1 VTGGGSGIGLEVARQ
16 LARHGCRL
24 VVVGGRRQSFLD
36 SAVRALREEIRQ
48 RRREA
53 GLCGSAAAGGRGGIS
68 RQQQQRAFGFACDV
82 RQPEQCRRLLE
93 FFAERCRDDDEEDDE
108 EDDGGGCP
116 PSSLPGLDV
125 LVNGAA
131 GNFLAAAEH
140 LSPRG
145 FETVL
150 AIDALGTFNVT
161 SAAFPYLRRSSE
173 SAASLEGS
181 RAGDGAVVRFPPSCF
196 CSCCYLAGGS
206 SDCCARRAL
215 LVDPL
220 LNHPFLSF
228 CYRPVLL
235 PLTVRLPG

>member
-36 SAVRALREEIRQ
+36 SAVRALREEIRR

-53 GLCGSAAAGGRGGIS
+53 GLCGSAAAGGRGVFS
-68 RQQQQRAFGFACDV
+68 RQEQRAFGFACDV
-82 RQPEQCRRLLE
+82 REPEQCRRLLE
-93 FFAERCRDDDEEDDE
+93 FFAARCRDDDEEE
-108 EDDGGGCP
+108 EGGPPKGSSP
-116 PSSLPGLDV
+116 PSPLPGLDV

-145 FETVL
+145 FETVM

-173 SAASLEGS
+173 IAASLEGS